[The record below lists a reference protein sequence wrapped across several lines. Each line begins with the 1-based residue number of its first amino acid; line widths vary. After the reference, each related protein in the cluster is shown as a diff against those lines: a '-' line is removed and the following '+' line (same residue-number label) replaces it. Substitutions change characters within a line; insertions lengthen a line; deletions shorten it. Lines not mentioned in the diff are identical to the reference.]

1 MLANFLHKKNKL
13 DIVRLVRSLTERRP
27 VRSFSPGAVVTVALV
42 EVDSAYGR
50 PYKQLSKWTAQC
62 LLDTPSDP
70 VDQLHA
76 PIAAS
81 ASTSTVLQQCR
92 GASSTFIFL
101 LRRTRPLMDYSLPRC
116 ARSSASGRS
125 HTWVLPPGT
134 LCPTTSAPCLILSS
148 SENC

>member
-1 MLANFLHKKNKL
+1 MLANFLHKNKL
-13 DIVRLVRSLTERRP
+13 DIVRRVQFLTGRRP
-27 VRSFSPGAVVTVALV
+27 MRSFSHRCPV
-42 EVDSAYGR
+42 EVGSAYGR
-50 PYKQLSKWTAQC
+50 PYKQLSKWTAQF